1 MAAAVVATAEVALEH
16 FVVAAAAAAVVADID
31 TELLVVEEPY
41 FLLEVEEGVECS

>member
-16 FVVAAAAAAVVADID
+16 FVVAAAVVAEID
-31 TELLVVEEPY
+31 TELLVAEEPY

>member
-16 FVVAAAAAAVVADID
+16 FVVAAAAVAEID
-31 TELLVVEEPY
+31 TELLVAEEPY

>member
-16 FVVAAAAAAVVADID
+16 FVVVAAAIVAAEID
-31 TELLVVEEPY
+31 TELLVAEEPY